1 MVMVKKGDKIK
12 VEYEGMLEDGTVFD
26 SSASKGCPLEFEVGA
41 GLLLKKFEEAVIGMN
56 IGEEKEITLSPKE
69 AYGEHKPEFLKE
81 ISKKYFPEDQEIQPG
96 MFFMMVMQNGRK
108 MPVKISSISDDSVVV
123 DLNHPLAGKTLI
135 FKIKVVEIID

>member
-1 MVMVKKGDKIK
+1 
-12 VEYEGMLEDGTVFD
+12 
-26 SSASKGCPLEFEVGA
+26 
-41 GLLLKKFEEAVIGMN
+41 
-56 IGEEKEITLSPKE
+56 
-69 AYGEHKPEFLKE
+69 
-81 ISKKYFPEDQEIQPG
+81 YFPEDQEIQPG